1 MRLVNLKNKMKE
13 NQKKYDLVLE
23 ENGLLKVE
31 SVVAANQAEA
41 RKTASDKGQ
50 KLKAVVFSDQNP
62 EDQ

>member
-1 MRLVNLKNKMKE
+1 MQDNH
-13 NQKKYDLVLE
+13 KKYDLVLE
-23 ENGLLKVE
+23 ENGSLKVE

-62 EDQ
+62 EVQ

>member
-1 MRLVNLKNKMKE
+1 MKD
-13 NQKKYDLVLE
+13 NHKKYDLVLE
-23 ENGLLKVE
+23 ENGSLKVE

-41 RKTASDKGQ
+41 RKTASHKGQ